1 LIRGKD
7 GGSLVIVMK
16 NLIESLKQIG
26 HEAVIVDGGG
36 LLVKQKDGLAVCLPA
51 GDITFDE
58 ASRLLSRM
66 GIKVKGLEDVK
77 HEPVIQPAKISE
89 PEPVTVSH
97 STLEIKELGRGW
109 FDVVNTE
116 TGKPI
121 NEKRL
126 READAKALHD
136 AEKANT

>member
-1 LIRGKD
+1 LIRGAVN
-7 GGSLVIVMK
+7 GSLVIVMK

-36 LLVKQKDGLAVCLPA
+36 LLVKQKDGLAVCLPS
-51 GDITFDE
+51 GDIAFDE

-77 HEPVIQPAKISE
+77 HEP
-89 PEPVTVSH
+89 EPVTVSR